1 MILVDLNQVM
11 ISNLM
16 QQINSRTDVE
26 LSPDLIRHMVFNA
39 LRSYKV
45 KFGKEFGRM
54 VICCDNK
61 DYWRK
66 KYFPYYKANRKKN
79 RDESGFDWN
88 LIFECLN
95 TIKREIKEYSP
106 YLVIEI
112 EHAEADDIIGTI
124 SHTVR
129 EEPILILS
137 GDKDFQQLQIYDNIK
152 QYSPIL
158 KKFVTCDNAETFLIE
173 HIITG
178 DSGDGVPNILS
189 DDDAIVSEDKR
200 QKPIRK
206 DKIAKWV
213 SDLDGLLS
221 SVNRINYDR
230 NKKLIDLREVPDEI
244 KQQIHSKYNDNLI
257 EGGREK
263 LLNLFIAKRMK
274 MLIEVLEE
282 F

>member
-54 VICCDNK
+54 IICCDNK

-66 KYFPYYKANRKKN
+66 KYFPYYKANRKKT

-158 KKFVTCDNAETFLIE
+158 KKFIACDNAETFLIE

-213 SDLDGLLS
+213 SDLDSLLG

-244 KQQIHSKYNDNLI
+244 KQQILSKYNGNMI